1 MALARFGLRN
11 LQHGLYSSSSSP
23 SSLLSRSLNE
33 KQRCASNILKRFSA
47 TATEKASPDGKSEG
61 KEVAIDKKTKSPRR
75 QRRNGP
81 WRHNGRGFVPALQE
95 IFPSGLG
102 DALLQATENL
112 NKLLENWHPS
122 SLMGR
127 VKEQDQCYKLR
138 YELPGLTKEEVKI
151 TVEDGIL
158 TIKGEHKEEE
168 EEGSDDEYWSSRS
181 YGYHNTSLMLP
192 DDAKLDDI
200 KAEMKDGILTITV
213 PRIERQG
220 KDVKEIQIR

>member
-1 MALARFGLRN
+1 MF
-11 LQHGLYSSSSSP
+11 P
-23 SSLLSRSLNE
+23 
-33 KQRCASNILKRFSA
+33 
-47 TATEKASPDGKSEG
+47 
-61 KEVAIDKKTKSPRR
+61 
-75 QRRNGP
+75 
-81 WRHNGRGFVPALQE
+81 E

-122 SLMGR
+122 RLIGR

-213 PRIERQG
+213 PRIGRQG